1 MVPPE
6 DKQKDAGQ
14 FNAWLTNLAPKPPA
28 RPAAPGQA
36 PAAPRAPIG
45 KPAGMPSAGGL
56 LGAGLDD
63 ELDDIFGKIVTDDGP
78 APTAPPPQA
87 PAMPKPAPPPPP
99 QQMAPRPPA
108 PPAAS
113 APQPPAR
120 MPIQE
125 APAPPP
131 PQQTAPRPA
140 APPAINIPQPPPLQ
154 PAVPAGPAA
163 LQSTYKQIEAAVNE
177 VRQEMQ
183 DQIDQLELKH
193 HSEIQGAVARTRS
206 EMQAQIQQM
215 QAQRQND
222 VQNAMAQG
230 RVEVQAKIQDIQL
243 KYQDQ
248 RQKWEKVLKDLRDRN
263 EELTVRNHELE
274 EQMSQLRER
283 QRMLIQEYAGMN
295 APQAQPPAQMAPIQ
309 IDEPGGL
316 EIVFPGEMSQPET
329 GIPEIKIELPES
341 IAGEQE
347 SAEADQAI
355 RTRNENTLSEADDLL
370 AELDALENDM
380 KNLGEDN

>member
-14 FNAWLTNLAPKPPA
+14 FNAWLTNLAPKPPP

-45 KPAGMPSAGGL
+45 KPAGMPSTGGL

-78 APTAPPPQA
+78 APAAPPPQS
-87 PAMPKPAPPPPP
+87 PAMPRPAAPVPPPAP

-108 PPAAS
+108 PPAANI
-113 APQPPAR
+113 PQPPPR

-131 PQQTAPRPA
+131 PPQAAPRQA
-140 APPAINIPQPPPLQ
+140 APPALNIPQPPPVK
-154 PAVPAGPAA
+154 PAVPTAPAA
-163 LQSTYKQIEAAVNE
+163 SQSTYKQIEAAVNE

-183 DQIDQLELKH
+183 DKIDQMELKH
-193 HSEIQGAVARTRS
+193 HSEIQGAVARA
-206 EMQAQIQQM
+206 QAEM

-222 VQNAMAQG
+222 IQNATAQG
-230 RVEVQAKIQDIQL
+230 RVEVQAKIQEIQL
-243 KYQDQ
+243 KYQEQ

-263 EELTVRNHELE
+263 EELAARNHELE

-283 QRMLIQEYAGMN
+283 QRMLIQEYAGIS
-295 APQAQPPAQMAPIQ
+295 APPAQAPVQ
-309 IDEPGGL
+309 MDESGGP
-316 EIVFPGEMSQPET
+316 EIIFPGEMSQPEA
-329 GIPEIKIELPES
+329 GIPEIKIDLPEA

-355 RTRNENTLSEADDLL
+355 RARNENTLSEADDLL

>member
-6 DKQKDAGQ
+6 DNQKDAGQ
-14 FNAWLTNLAPKPPA
+14 FNAWLTNLAPKPPP
-28 RPAAPGQA
+28 RPAVPGQA

-45 KPAGMPSAGGL
+45 KPAGMPSPDGL

-63 ELDDIFGKIVTDDGP
+63 ELDDIFGKIVTADAP
-78 APTAPPPQA
+78 AAAAP
-87 PAMPKPAPPPPP
+87 PAMPKPVPPPPP

-108 PPAAS
+108 PPAANI
-113 APQPPAR
+113 PQPPPR

-131 PQQTAPRPA
+131 QQTVPRPA
-140 APPAINIPQPPPLQ
+140 APPAFNIPQPPPVQ
-154 PAVPAGPAA
+154 PAVPTAPAQA
-163 LQSTYKQIEAAVNE
+163 ASQSTYKQIEAAVNE

-183 DQIDQLELKH
+183 DKIDQLELKH
-193 HSEIQGAVARTRS
+193 HSEIQGAVSRAQS
-206 EMQAQIQQM
+206 EM

-222 VQNAMAQG
+222 VQNATAQG
-230 RVEVQAKIQDIQL
+230 RVEVQAKIQEIQL
-243 KYQDQ
+243 KYQEQ

-263 EELTVRNHELE
+263 EELTARNHELE
-274 EQMSQLRER
+274 EQLSQLRER
-283 QRMLIQEYAGMN
+283 QRTLIQEYAGIS
-295 APQAQPPAQMAPIQ
+295 APQAAPVSPIQ
-309 IDEPGGL
+309 IDEPGGP
-316 EIVFPGEMSQPET
+316 EIVFPGEEPQSA
-329 GIPEIKIELPES
+329 IPEISIEMPEA

-355 RTRNENTLSEADDLL
+355 RARNENTLSEADDLL

>member
-14 FNAWLTNLAPKPPA
+14 FNAWLTNLAPKPPSH
-28 RPAAPGQA
+28 PAAPGQA

-45 KPAGMPSAGGL
+45 KPAGMPSASGL

-78 APTAPPPQA
+78 TPAAPSPQA
-87 PAMPKPAPPPPP
+87 PAMPKPAAPVPPPPP

-108 PPAAS
+108 PPAANI
-113 APQPPAR
+113 PQPPPR

-131 PQQTAPRPA
+131 PPQAAPRPA
-140 APPAINIPQPPPLQ
+140 APPTFNIPQPPPVQ
-154 PAVPAGPAA
+154 RAAPTAPAA
-163 LQSTYKQIEAAVNE
+163 SQSVYKQIEAAVNE

-183 DQIDQLELKH
+183 DKIDQLELKH
-193 HSEIQGAVARTRS
+193 HSEIQGAVARA
-206 EMQAQIQQM
+206 QAEM

-222 VQNAMAQG
+222 IQNATAQG
-230 RVEVQAKIQDIQL
+230 RVEVQAKIQEIQL
-243 KYQDQ
+243 KYQEQ

-263 EELTVRNHELE
+263 EELTARNHELE

-295 APQAQPPAQMAPIQ
+295 AQPAKAPVQMAPIQ
-309 IDEPGGL
+309 MDEPGGP
-316 EIVFPGEMSQPET
+316 EIIFPGESGQPET
-329 GIPEIKIELPES
+329 GIPEIKIEMPES
-341 IAGEQE
+341 LAGEQE

-355 RTRNENTLSEADDLL
+355 RARNESTLSEADDLL